1 MFLIYTRVN
10 VLFLLCKKVGP
21 LIVNR
26 NIKTRNEERSFLK
39 YRNSQEHLKSVK
51 KRAKDLK
58 KNSQR
63 RMSSAKVKWKQAS
76 KSGEV

>member
-10 VLFLLCKKVGP
+10 VLFLFCKNVGP

-51 KRAKDLK
+51 NELK
-58 KNSQR
+58 T
-63 RMSSAKVKWKQAS
+63 
-76 KSGEV
+76 

>member
-1 MFLIYTRVN
+1 MFLFYTGVN

-26 NIKTRNEERSFLK
+26 NIRNEERSFLK

-51 KRAKDLK
+51 NELK
-58 KNSQR
+58 T
-63 RMSSAKVKWKQAS
+63 
-76 KSGEV
+76 